1 MALSKNR
8 IKYIRSLELKKNRK
22 ADKVF
27 LAEGPKLVG
36 DLLGH
41 FRCRF
46 LIATSEWAFRPQA
59 FGCGRCDRSFRRGT
73 FARQPAEN
81 SPTWYSPCSN
91 SRTNLWMFPS

>member
-46 LIATSEWAFRPQA
+46 LIATAEW
-59 FGCGRCDRSFRRGT
+59 
-73 FARQPAEN
+73 
-81 SPTWYSPCSN
+81 
-91 SRTNLWMFPS
+91 LWKM

>member
-22 ADKVF
+22 ADKAF

-46 LIATSEWAFRPQA
+46 LIATSEWLSAHRHLAVEDVTEVSEEELSRASLLKTPQ
-59 FGCGRCDRSFRRGT
+59 R
-73 FARQPAEN
+73 
-81 SPTWYSPCSN
+81 YSPCSN

>member
-46 LIATSEWAFRPQA
+46 LIATAEWLSAHRHLAVEDVTEDKVGQYVSYSA
-59 FGCGRCDRSFRRGT
+59 LHRQIGKII
-73 FARQPAEN
+73 FA
-81 SPTWYSPCSN
+81 
-91 SRTNLWMFPS
+91 

>member
-41 FRCRF
+41 FPCR
-46 LIATSEWAFRPQA
+46 LLLGVLFRQTLHRPDRNPQPPGA
-59 FGCGRCDRSFRRGT
+59 AHG
-73 FARQPAEN
+73 FAGF
-81 SPTWYSPCSN
+81 
-91 SRTNLWMFPS
+91 FPESLH

>member
-8 IKYIRSLELKKNRK
+8 IKYIHSLEQKKNRK

-41 FRCRF
+41 FPCQF
-46 LIATSEWAFRPQA
+46 LLATSEWLSRNRPLSTVT
-59 FGCGRCDRSFRRGT
+59 C
-73 FARQPAEN
+73 QPAEN
-81 SPTWYSPCSN
+81 SPTSAGCVPAAG
-91 SRTNLWMFPS
+91 